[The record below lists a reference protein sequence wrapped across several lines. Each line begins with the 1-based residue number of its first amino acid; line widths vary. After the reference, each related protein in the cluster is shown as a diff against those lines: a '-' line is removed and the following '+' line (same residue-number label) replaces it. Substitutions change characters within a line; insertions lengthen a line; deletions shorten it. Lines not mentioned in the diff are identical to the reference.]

1 MTLKNLTMTLDEG
14 RIMTWRLP
22 DFSALLMA
30 LSASL
35 RTDVLTMFADLD
47 SQGEAG
53 LRYLES
59 RAKDVSRDWILRLV
73 EHEECPRAG

>member
-1 MTLKNLTMTLDEG
+1 MTLDEG

-53 LRYLES
+53 LRYLE
-59 RAKDVSRDWILRLV
+59 RGVKDVSRACILCPA